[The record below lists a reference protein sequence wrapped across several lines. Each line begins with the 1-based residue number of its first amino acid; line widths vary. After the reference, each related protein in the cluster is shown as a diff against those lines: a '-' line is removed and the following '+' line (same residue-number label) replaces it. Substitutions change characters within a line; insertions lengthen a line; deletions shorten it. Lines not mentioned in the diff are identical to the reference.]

1 MVLRAGNVKC
11 VNVKPLAAVHC
22 AAGVLIVLSSWLDL
36 TESFLP
42 AENFLFS
49 IHGFCIWEILYVI
62 SLKKVMCNQQLLIIY
77 PPMSYFQKTADTG
90 MQLLHQKSSD
100 TAAAVSV
107 AGGNEKTLFF
117 GVHDIGSMSTPNRRH
132 RSLAPFWILEGILE
146 RLIEGVKAAVKPHVI
161 LLPPLKDSY
170 WICVTGLFPVFDLLT
185 HLNPAT
191 SAVYFRTLRFL
202 LVTLSRSHPHRNSV
216 GC

>member
-11 VNVKPLAAVHC
+11 VNVKPLAAVRC

-77 PPMSYFQKTADTG
+77 PPMSHFQKTADIG

-132 RSLAPFWILEGILE
+132 RSLAPFWFY
-146 RLIEGVKAAVKPHVI
+146 V
-161 LLPPLKDSY
+161 S
-170 WICVTGLFPVFDLLT
+170 CMTGLFPVFDLLT

>member
-1 MVLRAGNVKC
+1 MLNVWMLNPWLPFVVL
-11 VNVKPLAAVHC
+11 L
-22 AAGVLIVLSSWLDL
+22 VLSSWLDL

-49 IHGFCIWEILYVI
+49 IHGFCIWEILYAI

-146 RLIEGVKAAVKPHVI
+146 RLIEGVKRQQLRSTI
-161 LLPPLKDSY
+161 FSY
-170 WICVTGLFPVFDLLT
+170 LHSRIPIESVWQDCSLSLISLLT
-185 HLNPAT
+185 STPQHQQST
-191 SAVYFRTLRFL
+191 SELCVFYLWP
-202 LVTLSRSHPHRNSV
+202 LVDHIRIGTP
-216 GC
+216 